1 MNFPNMIC
9 MQMNTYELIEK
20 KKACLNY
27 TKWKKNRQNTE
38 LHTMQLRPHDF
49 SVKPKSAYKKL
60 FVDVFAC
67 GEGGIFQKK
76 FFLYNLFD
84 FFYRA
89 PNLFY
94 LALFSA
100 AAAKTK

>member
-9 MQMNTYELIEK
+9 MQMKYLWINREEK
-20 KKACLNY
+20 KHALTTQND
-27 TKWKKNRQNTE
+27 KKNRKNTE

-49 SVKPKSAYKKL
+49 NVKPKSAYKKL
-60 FVDVFAC
+60 FVDLCVC
-67 GEGGIFQKK
+67 GEGGIFPKN

-84 FFYRA
+84 FF
-89 PNLFY
+89 FIVHQTY

>member
-1 MNFPNMIC
+1 
-9 MQMNTYELIEK
+9 
-20 KKACLNY
+20 
-27 TKWKKNRQNTE
+27 
-38 LHTMQLRPHDF
+38 
-49 SVKPKSAYKKL
+49 VKPKSAYKKL

>member
-1 MNFPNMIC
+1 M
-9 MQMNTYELIEK
+9 K
-20 KKACLNY
+20 
-27 TKWKKNRQNTE
+27 KKNRQNTE

-60 FVDVFAC
+60 FVDMCAC
-67 GEGGIFQKK
+67 GEGGIFPKK
-76 FFLYNLFD
+76 LFLYNLFD
-84 FFYRA
+84 FF
-89 PNLFY
+89 LIMHQTY

>member
-1 MNFPNMIC
+1 
-9 MQMNTYELIEK
+9 
-20 KKACLNY
+20 
-27 TKWKKNRQNTE
+27 
-38 LHTMQLRPHDF
+38 MQLRPHDF

>member
-1 MNFPNMIC
+1 
-9 MQMNTYELIEK
+9 
-20 KKACLNY
+20 
-27 TKWKKNRQNTE
+27 
-38 LHTMQLRPHDF
+38 MQLRPHDF

-84 FFYRA
+84 FFLSCTK
-89 PNLFY
+89 PILFGPFQCCSSKDEITF
-94 LALFSA
+94 L
-100 AAAKTK
+100 KQNKV

>member
-1 MNFPNMIC
+1 
-9 MQMNTYELIEK
+9 
-20 KKACLNY
+20 
-27 TKWKKNRQNTE
+27 
-38 LHTMQLRPHDF
+38 MQLRPHDF
-49 SVKPKSAYKKL
+49 SVKPKSAYKIL

-67 GEGGIFQKK
+67 GEGGIFPKN

-84 FFYRA
+84 FFIVHQT
-89 PNLFY
+89 Y